1 MLPCDRFSV
10 ELSGKVQFVRHSQ
23 SFSLAVSGPPRLLA
37 LMRTLPHSRS
47 CFVCGDSNPIGLKLR
62 LQTDGRIV
70 QTHVVPGS
78 EFVGFKQTMHGG
90 IVGTL
95 LDEVMAWACA
105 VQTKRFA
112 YCAELTVRF
121 LHPVRPGEELTVT
134 GEVVNDRRGRIFEA
148 KSELRDRAGKVLAS
162 ATGKYL
168 PVKQADTT
176 DMATDL
182 VCPPDWE
189 FGSE

>member
-1 MLPCDRFSV
+1 
-10 ELSGKVQFVRHSQ
+10 
-23 SFSLAVSGPPRLLA
+23 
-37 LMRTLPHSRS
+37 MRTLPHSRS

-70 QTHVVPGS
+70 QTQFIPGS
-78 EFVGFKQTMHGG
+78 ELVGFKQTLHGG

-95 LDEVMAWACA
+95 LDEAMAWACA
-105 VQTKRFA
+105 VQTRKFA

-121 LHPVRPGEELTVT
+121 LHPVRPGEKLILEGELVT
-134 GEVVNDRRGRIFEA
+134 NRRGRIFEA
-148 KSELRDRAGKVLAS
+148 KSELRDQAGKVLAT

-176 DMATDL
+176 ELATDL
-182 VCPPDWE
+182 VCPPNWE
-189 FGSE
+189 FGSEGILRSREENA

>member
-1 MLPCDRFSV
+1 
-10 ELSGKVQFVRHSQ
+10 
-23 SFSLAVSGPPRLLA
+23 
-37 LMRTLPHSRS
+37 
-47 CFVCGDSNPIGLKLR
+47 
-62 LQTDGRIV
+62 
-70 QTHVVPGS
+70 
-78 EFVGFKQTMHGG
+78 
-90 IVGTL
+90 

-189 FGSE
+189 FGSEGILRSREGT